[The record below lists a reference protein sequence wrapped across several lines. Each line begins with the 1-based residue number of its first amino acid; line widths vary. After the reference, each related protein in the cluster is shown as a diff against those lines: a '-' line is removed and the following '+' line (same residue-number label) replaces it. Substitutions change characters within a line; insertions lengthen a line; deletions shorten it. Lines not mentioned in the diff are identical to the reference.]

1 MQTGSSRKT
10 EYQGGMTRLRGGA
23 RTWPAVALALLCTLS
38 AHAAEAPADRGAYAD
53 IASSIEAEIAAGR
66 LTGVA
71 VALVDDG
78 KIVWEDGF
86 GWADRASGRRATS
99 HTPFSI
105 ASTSKPFTTTAMMTL
120 VAAGTL
126 ALDRPA
132 NAYLGT
138 HKIMDRDGPA
148 EGATVRRLATHS
160 SGLPTF
166 FAMYPQGGEA
176 AQPSVPQ
183 LLADYG
189 HVVAPPGERYEY
201 SNLGMAVLA
210 HIVARQSG
218 QEFGRYL
225 QSHVFSP
232 LGMRDSF
239 FDTDLARRPEMA
251 TRYDDDGE
259 PLPFYLTATPGSGEV
274 YASAHD
280 LARFALFHLKHPLPD
295 QEKILSDA
303 QLDAMHRPATAIA
316 PYYGYGMGWQVLHR
330 PGQPVILTHG
340 GGQTGVTAEFVLV
353 PSRGAACI
361 IVSNR
366 NGDRDFIH
374 ALRDRMLRTVYPAW
388 PGLELPADPPLA
400 ALDPAAYAGEWRGTL
415 NAQGRA
421 VPVVLAITP
430 QATATLSLDGAG
442 PKPITGLGLVGGLL
456 SGDTHGDIGS
466 PDTRRDRIDQ
476 LSLNLKLRGE
486 RIDGEIIAWSKTSR
500 NMTVLPYWVDLHRS
514 DKRHQ
519 DR

>member
-1 MQTGSSRKT
+1 M
-10 EYQGGMTRLRGGA
+10 
-23 RTWPAVALALLCTLS
+23 ALALLCTLPV
-38 AHAAEAPADRGAYAD
+38 HAARAPADRDPYAE

-66 LTGVA
+66 LTGVS

-126 ALDRPA
+126 ELDRQA
-132 NAYLGT
+132 NDYLGA

-166 FAMYPQGGEA
+166 FAMYPQGGDA

-210 HIVARQSG
+210 HLVARQSG

-232 LGMRDSF
+232 LGMHDSF

-251 TRYDDDGE
+251 TRYDDAGE

-280 LARFALFHLKHPLPD
+280 LARFAFFHLKRPLPG
-295 QEKILSDA
+295 QQKILSDA

-316 PYYGYGMGWQVLHR
+316 PHYGYGMGWQVLQR

-340 GGQTGVTAEFVLV
+340 GGQTGVMAEFVLV
-353 PSRGAACI
+353 PSRGVACI

-388 PGLELPADPPLA
+388 PGLELPTDPPLA
-400 ALDPAAYAGEWRGTL
+400 ALDPIDAYAGEWRGTL

-421 VPVVLAITP
+421 VPVVLTITA
-430 QATATLSLDGAG
+430 QATGTLSLDGAK
-442 PKPITGLGLVGGLL
+442 PKPITALGLVDGLL
-456 SGDTHGDIGS
+456 SGDTRGDIGS
-466 PDTRRDRIDQ
+466 PDTRRDHIEQ
-476 LSLNLKLRGE
+476 LSLNLKLRGG

-500 NMTVLPYWVDLHRS
+500 NMTVLPYWVNLHRS
-514 DKRHQ
+514 DTRQ
-519 DR
+519 QESAARF